1 MSAASVRDGKT
12 RTEDANKGPM
22 NVSGGVLMMGAA
34 HFLGEAPVI
43 AVGDTVGVLGV
54 AQSSLNS
61 CISNIELPVSGLKVS
76 NHVRQRV
83 D

>member
-43 AVGDTVGVLGV
+43 GV
-54 AQSSLNS
+54 
-61 CISNIELPVSGLKVS
+61 
-76 NHVRQRV
+76 HR
-83 D
+83 